1 MAVGLPAI
9 LIDIIVVTVTICGG
23 VLIGK
28 WMKMEKEITLLTSV
42 GSAICGAA
50 AILGAESTIKS
61 KPYQTAVAIST
72 VVIFGTISMFLYPVL
87 YRNGIVDLTP
97 DQMGIY
103 TGSTLHE
110 VAHVV
115 GAGNAMGKEISDVGI
130 IVKMI
135 RVIMLVPALL
145 VIGYFVARA
154 SVQKINQH
162 QPAGKIENN
171 DSLVCLRFFSSHRF
185 QFIRSATSTG
195 NQLYQRFRHISIDH
209 GHDCPRCRNQYR
221 KI

>member
-1 MAVGLPAI
+1 MKLSEKRGNMLHGILLIALFSCAAFYISDLSFVKSLSFSPLIVGIILGMLYANSLRNRLPETWVPVMAVGLPAI

-115 GAGNAMGKEISDVGI
+115 GA
-130 IVKMI
+130 VKRFPMS
-135 RVIMLVPALL
+135 AL
-145 VIGYFVARA
+145 
-154 SVQKINQH
+154 
-162 QPAGKIENN
+162 
-171 DSLVCLRFFSSHRF
+171 SLR
-185 QFIRSATSTG
+185 
-195 NQLYQRFRHISIDH
+195 
-209 GHDCPRCRNQYR
+209 
-221 KI
+221 